1 MGAPLLFKLLNDIHR
16 VLLGS
21 RGHDHPLGRE
31 DARHTSVLLWSLKTL
46 RLAGR
51 GATWKRCASER
62 LHLYPGK
69 QMLGVLCYVA
79 QVASSNTWAFVD

>member
-1 MGAPLLFKLLNDIHR
+1 
-16 VLLGS
+16 
-21 RGHDHPLGRE
+21 
-31 DARHTSVLLWSLKTL
+31 L

-51 GATWKRCASER
+51 GATWERCASER

-79 QVASSNTWAFVD
+79 QVASSNTWVFLINLKKLQKVAVRG